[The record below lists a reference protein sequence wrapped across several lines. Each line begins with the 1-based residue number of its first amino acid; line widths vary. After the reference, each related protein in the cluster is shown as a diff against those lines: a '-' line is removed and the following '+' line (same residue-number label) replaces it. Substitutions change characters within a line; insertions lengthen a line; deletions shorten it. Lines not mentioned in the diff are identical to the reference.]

1 MFTKLRIARGSQL
14 KRYSLAIRPS
24 LTMPSLYDAPLT
36 PFRRLAA
43 LATGVLAF
51 AGCES
56 QGPVSCLAGV
66 APALLIQVTDSTS
79 GTPAAFGAV
88 GVVTDGAFLDTL
100 DLDGLGSTPPESL
113 LVLSGPPERPGIY
126 DVTIAK
132 PGYLGWQRDGVWARA
147 GDCHVATVLL
157 SARLQPAP

>member
-1 MFTKLRIARGSQL
+1 MPN
-14 KRYSLAIRPS
+14 RYR
-24 LTMPSLYDAPLT
+24 T
-36 PFRRLAA
+36 PHTPIRRLTA
-43 LATGVLAF
+43 LATALLAV

-56 QGPVSCLAGV
+56 HGPVSCLAGV

-88 GVVTDGAFLDTL
+88 GVVADGAFLDTL

-126 DVTIAK
+126 NVTITK
-132 PGYLGWQRDGVWARA
+132 PGYLSWQRDGVWARA

>member
-1 MFTKLRIARGSQL
+1 MARGSQL
-14 KRYSLAIRPS
+14 KRQSLAIRTF
-24 LTMPSLYDAPLT
+24 LTMPKWYRAPLT
-36 PFRRLAA
+36 PLRRLTA
-43 LATGVLAF
+43 LATALLAV

-56 QGPVSCLAGV
+56 QAPVSCLAGV

-79 GTPAAFGAV
+79 GAPAAFSSV

-100 DLDGLGSTPPESL
+100 DLDGLGLTPPESL

-132 PGYLGWQRDGVWARA
+132 PGYLSWQRDGVWARA